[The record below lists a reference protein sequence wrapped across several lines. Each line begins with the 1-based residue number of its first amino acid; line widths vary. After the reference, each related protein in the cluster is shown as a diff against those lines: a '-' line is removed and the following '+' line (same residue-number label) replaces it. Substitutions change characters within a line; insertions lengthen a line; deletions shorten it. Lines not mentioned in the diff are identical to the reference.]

1 MTGVAPL
8 AEDRPVDNPGL
19 TILIT
24 GGAGFIGS
32 NFVRAVRRDRPE
44 WRIRVLDSLTYAGDK
59 RRLAGVDADFIEGD
73 IADPETARRAVHGA
87 RLVVNFAAESHVDRS
102 LLDASD
108 FMRTNVAGAYT
119 IMRAAVD
126 AGVEKFVQVSTDE
139 VYGESRG
146 RAFTERDLLNP
157 RSPYSASKAGGEM
170 QAFAV
175 GVSFGLPIC
184 ITRGVNT
191 VGPWQHPEKAV
202 PLFTI
207 NAIRNRPLPVYG
219 RGEQRRDRLHV
230 DDHCS
235 AILTVLEHG
244 EPGEIYNVSA
254 GNNRDNLT
262 VARAVCARL
271 GKPESLIQFVEDRP
285 GHDWDYVLD
294 STRLRGLGW
303 APRYDFETTLGS
315 TVDWYAANEDWWGPL
330 VEGEFREY
338 YATQYG
344 KRLRK

>member
-126 AGVEKFVQVSTDE
+126 AGVESS
-139 VYGESRG
+139 SR
-146 RAFTERDLLNP
+146 
-157 RSPYSASKAGGEM
+157 
-170 QAFAV
+170 
-175 GVSFGLPIC
+175 
-184 ITRGVNT
+184 
-191 VGPWQHPEKAV
+191 
-202 PLFTI
+202 
-207 NAIRNRPLPVYG
+207 
-219 RGEQRRDRLHV
+219 
-230 DDHCS
+230 
-235 AILTVLEHG
+235 
-244 EPGEIYNVSA
+244 
-254 GNNRDNLT
+254 
-262 VARAVCARL
+262 
-271 GKPESLIQFVEDRP
+271 
-285 GHDWDYVLD
+285 
-294 STRLRGLGW
+294 
-303 APRYDFETTLGS
+303 
-315 TVDWYAANEDWWGPL
+315 
-330 VEGEFREY
+330 
-338 YATQYG
+338 
-344 KRLRK
+344 

>member
-1 MTGVAPL
+1 MTGA
-8 AEDRPVDNPGL
+8 RT

-24 GGAGFIGS
+24 GGLGFIGS
-32 NFVRAVRRDRPE
+32 NFVRAVRRQRPE
-44 WRIRVLDSLTYAGDK
+44 WRIRVLDSLTYAGDR
-59 RRLAGVDADFIEGD
+59 RRLAGIDVDLMVGD
-73 IADPETARRAVHGA
+73 IADPETARSAVAGA
-87 RLVVNFAAESHVDRS
+87 NLVVNFAAESHVDRS
-102 LLDASD
+102 LLDASE

-146 RAFTERDLLNP
+146 RAFTEREVLSP

-170 QAFAV
+170 QAFAI
-175 GVSFGLPIC
+175 GASFGLPIC

-191 VGPWQHPEKAV
+191 VGPWQHPEKAI

-207 NAIRNRPLPVYG
+207 NALRDRPLPVYG

-235 AILTVLEHG
+235 AILVVLANG
-244 EPGEIYNVSA
+244 ESGEIYNVAA

-262 VARAVCARL
+262 VARTVCARL
-271 GKPESLIQFVEDRP
+271 DKPESLIKFVDDRP
-285 GHDWDYVLD
+285 GHDWDYILD
-294 STRLRGLGW
+294 AGKLRRLGW
-303 APRYDFETTLGS
+303 EPRSDFEATLNT
-315 TVDWYAANEDWWGPL
+315 TVDWYVANEDWWGPL
-330 VEGEFREY
+330 VEGEFEKY
-338 YATQYG
+338 YEAQYG
-344 KRLRK
+344 RRLGESPSES